1 MANLEIEEESVKVY
15 QVILKI
21 SKIKY
26 KQPIK
31 FRYLNKVWNR
41 RRENPQS
48 AVERKSVD
56 RAMASLLDCKF
67 VCICIIKRAW
77 VKDWHGD

>member
-31 FRYLNKVWNR
+31 FRYLNKV
-41 RRENPQS
+41 
-48 AVERKSVD
+48 
-56 RAMASLLDCKF
+56 
-67 VCICIIKRAW
+67 
-77 VKDWHGD
+77 